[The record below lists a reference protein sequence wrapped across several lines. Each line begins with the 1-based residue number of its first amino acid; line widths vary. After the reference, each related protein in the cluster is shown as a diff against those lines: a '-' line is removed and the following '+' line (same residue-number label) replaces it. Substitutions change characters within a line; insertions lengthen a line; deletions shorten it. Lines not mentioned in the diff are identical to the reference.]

1 MNYWSKRLSRVWS
14 LTTYAEIANASTRT
28 TLNKSQSK
36 QTPCVEYLQLFKKRI
51 KNIVNTVMNYLVTIF
66 TFTQNVIREIVKS
79 VQTQSLKCAEMAC
92 LILDFVN
99 VGTRRM
105 QKASVSLAI
114 CTTTE
119 NKRGKDYVAR

>member
-1 MNYWSKRLSRVWS
+1 
-14 LTTYAEIANASTRT
+14 
-28 TLNKSQSK
+28 
-36 QTPCVEYLQLFKKRI
+36 
-51 KNIVNTVMNYLVTIF
+51 MNYLVTIF

-92 LILDFVN
+92 LILDFVS